1 LLQSSR
7 DFLVTSESTTISDPS
22 VSTAAPVAPVNPV
35 AMTAAKTS
43 ERFHQLDGLRAVAVG
58 LVFFHH
64 SFSDPIAQ
72 WLGRH
77 GSWYLAKLLLATT
90 GSGVE
95 LFFVLSGVVLL
106 RPYLRGS
113 RPFKPGQYFRRRIE
127 RLWPPYLVALFLEG
141 ILHWLTTYY
150 PTWFT
155 EGLSQAKFSLGS
167 WARQVGI
174 ISFGWNSYNVAWWS
188 LSIEVLFYLLVP
200 LVIPLF
206 SRRFVSKFIM
216 AIVLVGSLFLGL
228 VVLRTIDDNHP
239 VVYDT
244 FQRFAVY
251 SACFLLGM
259 AIAKFDWSPR
269 TGAILVVV
277 GLIWLLSAIGAM
289 WRQLPTLTATSP
301 FPRDVINYHAGY
313 GLLYAGLVMVSFRRD
328 SRLYRFLSS
337 DLMVWL
343 GERSY
348 SIFLIHFT
356 VFVAV
361 NYLVSFIVF
370 ERDWSYLFLT
380 RAIGLPGALLA
391 AMVMFQT
398 VERRFARGLVTADKF
413 WPPL

>member
-1 LLQSSR
+1 M
-7 DFLVTSESTTISDPS
+7 TSNSTTTADPS
-22 VSTAAPVAPVNPV
+22 VPTADAVAPPVNPV
-35 AMTAAKTS
+35 AMAAAKTS

-64 SFSDPIAQ
+64 SFSGAIADQ
-72 WLGRH
+72 LARLNL
-77 GSWYLAKLLLATT
+77 WYLAKLLMATT

-127 RLWPPYLVALFLEG
+127 RLWPPYLVVLFIEG
-141 ILHWLTTYY
+141 IMRWITTAY

-155 EGLSQAKFSLGS
+155 EGIEQSKFSLVS

-206 SRRFVSKFIM
+206 SRRFVSKFVM
-216 AIVLVGSLFLGL
+216 AILLVAALCLG
-228 VVLRTIDDNHP
+228 VAMLRTIDDSHP
-239 VVYDT
+239 LVFDSM
-244 FQRFAVY
+244 QRFVVY

-259 AIAKFDWSPR
+259 AIAKFDWGPR

-277 GLIWLLSAIGAM
+277 GLTWVLIAIGVM
-289 WRQLPTLTATSP
+289 WRQVPTVPVRNPPL
-301 FPRDVINYHAGY
+301 PRDIVNYHAGY
-313 GLLYAGLVMVSFRRD
+313 GLLYGGLVMLSFRRG
-328 SRLYRFLSS
+328 SLLYRSLSS
-337 DLMVWL
+337 KLMVWL

-356 VFVAV
+356 AFYAV
-361 NYLVSFIVF
+361 NYLVSLIVF

-380 RAIGLPGALLA
+380 RAIGIPAALLA
-391 AMVMFQT
+391 AMVLFHT
-398 VERRFARGLVTADKF
+398 IERRFARGLVTADKF
-413 WPPL
+413 WPPI